1 MVCSVNK
8 DAVVGDE
15 FPVSVQLPEKVSF
28 DNFELV
34 SIVPD
39 VAKLVMA
46 ESPGITVTVPETV
59 TYGDEFTL
67 VTNEHGITYNST
79 VLTSGVVSMTYK
91 GVVTAKKAGKAELVV
106 TTAPKTVDGV
116 DYGATTTKVAFDIQ
130 KAALTIKANDVE
142 VNLDGDLPE
151 TYELVYEGFVN
162 KDKAETVFTDMPVAT
177 VNLPEPLTAGTY
189 PIKVSVSEEPENYV
203 VTTVD
208 GTLTVKD
215 GSSVAGV
222 SSKNDK
228 VAYANGNLYVPCG
241 GRVEIYALTGA
252 LVGRYEGAVIPV
264 ALRTNTLYIVK
275 TQKGAFR
282 LWVK

>member
-1 MVCSVNK
+1 M
-8 DAVVGDE
+8 
-15 FPVSVQLPEKVSF
+15 
-28 DNFELV
+28 
-34 SIVPD
+34 
-39 VAKLVMA
+39 
-46 ESPGITVTVPETV
+46 
-59 TYGDEFTL
+59 
-67 VTNEHGITYNST
+67 
-79 VLTSGVVSMTYK
+79 
-91 GVVTAKKAGKAELVV
+91 
-106 TTAPKTVDGV
+106 
-116 DYGATTTKVAFDIQ
+116 
-130 KAALTIKANDVE
+130 
-142 VNLDGDLPE
+142 
-151 TYELVYEGFVN
+151 
-162 KDKAETVFTDMPVAT
+162 
-177 VNLPEPLTAGTY
+177 NLPEPLTAGTY

-228 VAYANGNLYVPCG
+228 VTYANGNLYVPCG

-264 ALRTNTLYIVK
+264 ALLYNTLYIVK